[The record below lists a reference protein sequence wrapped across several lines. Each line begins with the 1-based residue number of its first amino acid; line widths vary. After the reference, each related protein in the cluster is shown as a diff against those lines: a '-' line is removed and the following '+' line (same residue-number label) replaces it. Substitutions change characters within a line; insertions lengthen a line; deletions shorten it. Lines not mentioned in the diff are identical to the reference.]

1 MIVSSSLLL
10 AVSLPTDK
18 KLVSVVFAH
27 NLEND
32 KSKDAQFDRTINKG
46 EKLITDCHSL
56 LLLISS
62 SVGMVMSL

>member
-32 KSKDAQFDRTINKG
+32 KSKDAQFDRKINKG
-46 EKLITDCHSL
+46 EQLITDCHSL
-56 LLLISS
+56 EHDLIR
-62 SVGMVMSL
+62 

>member
-18 KLVSVVFAH
+18 KLVSVVIAP

-32 KSKDAQFDRTINKG
+32 KSKDAQFDRKINKG
-46 EKLITDCHSL
+46 EN
-56 LLLISS
+56 
-62 SVGMVMSL
+62 